1 MGWFDEQIR
10 QRKLSDQEV
19 FEDSLFQMAAVVLG
33 DRAAEHLNNERLVTK
48 KAIDDILK
56 YYRFK
61 PVEVPSSIEDGDEQ
75 LDYCLHNYGIMR
87 RNVTLEENWYQDAF
101 GPMIGFWSE
110 SKLPVALLPAPLYGY
125 YYFENGKKISI
136 NKKNAFLLSRDAIC
150 FYRPLPA
157 KKLGIPDLLVYIRSC
172 FTLGDSLSTSA
183 IAFLASFVGLMSP
196 RIIKIMSGMVVQ
208 TGKTSFLAGTALFLL
223 AVTIVSHLLS
233 SVQTLVSN
241 RVETKT
247 SISVEAAMMMRIL
260 SLPAPFFRQFSSGEL
275 ADRLGSVND
284 LCSLLLGTLLTLG
297 VTAITS
303 LLYLA
308 QISSMVPALTAPAL
322 LIIVASL
329 VLSIVSSLVQMK
341 ITRSSMQEHAALS
354 GMNYAAVSGIQKIKL
369 AGAEKRVFARW
380 ASSYAREAAFN
391 YSPPF
396 FLKINNALNLLI
408 TTGGTV
414 LIYYLAV
421 KSNVSTSSYFA
432 FSFSFGAIS
441 AAFSSLAS
449 AALSLAEIKPI
460 LEMAEPILKAEPE
473 IQEHKEILTHLS
485 GNVELSNVSFRYQD
499 DSPNIVDDLSLKI
512 RAGEYIAIVG
522 KTGCGKSTL
531 IRLMLGFEKPTR
543 GAVYYD
549 GKDLNKIDLQSLRRR
564 IGVVTQDGSL
574 FQGDIFSNISVS
586 APQMS
591 MEDAWAAAE
600 IAGIADDIRAM
611 PMGMFTIISEGQGG
625 ISGGQ
630 KQRLM
635 IARAIAHKPKILI
648 LDEATSALDNRTQ
661 KMVSDAL
668 ERMGCTRIVVAH
680 RLSTIRHCDRILVLD
695 QGKIIEEGTYEEL
708 IEHGGFFSDLVSRQ
722 RLDVPQK

>member
-33 DRAAEHLNNERLVTK
+33 DRATEHLNNERLVTK

-87 RNVTLEENWYQDAF
+87 RNVTLEEKWYQDAF

-110 SKLPVALLPAPLYGY
+110 SNLPVALLPSPLYGY
-125 YYFENGKKISI
+125 YYLESGKKISI
-136 NKKNAFLLSRDAIC
+136 NKKNASRLSRDAIC

-172 FTLGDSLSTSA
+172 FTLGDSISTSA

-241 RVETKT
+241 RIETKT

-329 VLSIVSSLVQMK
+329 ILSIVSSLVQIK
-341 ITRSSMQEHAALS
+341 ISRSSMKEHATLS

-380 ASSYAREAAFN
+380 ASSYAREAALN

-396 FLKINNALNLLI
+396 FLKINGALNLLI

-421 KSNVSTSSYFA
+421 KNNVSASSYFA

-485 GNVELSNVSFRYQD
+485 GNVELSNISFRYQD

-512 RAGEYIAIVG
+512 RSGEYIAIVG

-531 IRLMLGFEKPTR
+531 IRLMLGFEKPNR

-668 ERMGCTRIVVAH
+668 ERMGCTRIVIAH

-695 QGKIIEEGTYEEL
+695 HGKIIEEGTYEEL
-708 IEHGGFFSDLVSRQ
+708 IARGGFFSDLVSRQ
-722 RLDVPQK
+722 RLDVPQQ

>member
-33 DRAAEHLNNERLVTK
+33 DRATEHLNNERLVTK

-87 RNVTLEENWYQDAF
+87 RNVTLEEKWYQDAF

-110 SKLPVALLPAPLYGY
+110 SNLPVALLPSPLYGY
-125 YYFENGKKISI
+125 YYLENGKKISI
-136 NKKNAFLLSRDAIC
+136 NKKNASRLSRDAIC

-172 FTLGDSLSTSA
+172 FTLGDSISTSA

-241 RVETKT
+241 RIETKT

-329 VLSIVSSLVQMK
+329 ILSIVSSLVQIK
-341 ITRSSMQEHAALS
+341 ISRSSMKEHATLS

-380 ASSYAREAAFN
+380 ASSYAREAALN

-396 FLKINNALNLLI
+396 FLKINGALNLLI

-421 KSNVSTSSYFA
+421 KNNVSASSYFA

-485 GNVELSNVSFRYQD
+485 GNVELSNISFRYQD

-512 RAGEYIAIVG
+512 RSGEYIAIVG

-531 IRLMLGFEKPTR
+531 IRLMLGFEKPNR

-668 ERMGCTRIVVAH
+668 ERMGCTRIVIAH

-695 QGKIIEEGTYEEL
+695 HGKIIEEGTYEEL
-708 IEHGGFFSDLVSRQ
+708 IARGGFFSDLVSRQ
-722 RLDVPQK
+722 RLDVPQQ

>member
-33 DRAAEHLNNERLVTK
+33 DRATEHLNNERLVTK

-87 RNVTLEENWYQDAF
+87 RNVTLEEKWYQDAF

-110 SKLPVALLPAPLYGY
+110 TNLPVALLPSPLYGY
-125 YYFENGKKISI
+125 YYLESGKKISI
-136 NKKNAFLLSRDAIC
+136 NKKNASRLSRDAIC

-172 FTLGDSLSTSA
+172 FTPGDSISTSA

-241 RVETKT
+241 RIETKT

-329 VLSIVSSLVQMK
+329 ILSIVSSLVQIK
-341 ITRSSMQEHAALS
+341 ISRSSMKEHATLS

-380 ASSYAREAAFN
+380 ASSYAREAALN

-396 FLKINNALNLLI
+396 FLKINGALNLLI

-421 KSNVSTSSYFA
+421 KNNVSASSYFA

-485 GNVELSNVSFRYQD
+485 GNVELSNISFRYQD

-512 RAGEYIAIVG
+512 RSGEYIAIVG

-531 IRLMLGFEKPTR
+531 IRLMLGFEKPNR

-668 ERMGCTRIVVAH
+668 ERMGCTRIVIAH

-695 QGKIIEEGTYEEL
+695 HGKIIEEGTYEEL
-708 IEHGGFFSDLVSRQ
+708 IARGGFFSDLVSRQ
-722 RLDVPQK
+722 RLDVPQQ